1 MDHESSRANRD
12 VGVRFASELPT
23 TCPIYSAMSVW
34 KPYRSC
40 EVLLDVMDVVVDNF
54 KVGTATG
61 YANSPRQTPEVSPEA
76 AQEYTACSQ
85 PAEGA

>member
-1 MDHESSRANRD
+1 MVDFVAVNHQIADRNP
-12 VGVRFASELPT
+12 GVRTVDADTQTVTSRFRPHQS
-23 TCPIYSAMSVW
+23 
-34 KPYRSC
+34 R
-40 EVLLDVMDVVVDNF
+40 EVLLDLMNVVVENF
-54 KVGTATG
+54 NVGTATG